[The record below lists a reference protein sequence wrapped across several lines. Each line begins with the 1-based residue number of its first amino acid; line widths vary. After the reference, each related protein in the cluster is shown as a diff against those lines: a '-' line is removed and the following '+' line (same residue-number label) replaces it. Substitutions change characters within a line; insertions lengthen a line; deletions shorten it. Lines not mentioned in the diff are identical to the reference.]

1 MAFEMIDIEKLMRDK
16 LDECYDWLNGKD
28 NAVAKLDEAEKAY
41 ESARLAYEQAKN
53 DVADYND
60 ENIARVSEYKRDLE
74 NRLGIVVEQPEVK
87 SEVEAACEKP
97 VEQEQPQVVGIIG

>member
-16 LDECYDWLNGKD
+16 LDECNEWLNGKD
-28 NAVAKLDEAEKAY
+28 NAVAKLEDAEKAY

-60 ENIARVSEYKRDLE
+60 ENVAQVSEYKRNLE
-74 NRLGIVVEQPEVK
+74 HRLGIVVEQPEVE
-87 SEVEAACEKP
+87 SEGEAACEEP
-97 VEQEQPQVVGIIG
+97 VVQEQPQVVGIIG

>member
-1 MAFEMIDIEKLMRDK
+1 MELINIEQLMRDK
-16 LDECYDWLNGKD
+16 LDECNEWLNGKD
-28 NAVAKLDEAEKAY
+28 DAVAKLDEAEKAY
-41 ESARLAYEQAKN
+41 GSARLAYEQAKN

-60 ENIARVSEYKRDLE
+60 ENIAQVSEYKRDLE

-87 SEVEAACEKP
+87 NEVEAACGES